1 MADENTSLRGNRPI
15 QSKYRSM
22 GVTCFTKSAPAL
34 GVEAMA
40 RNVLHAVYIYRID
53 NNNDAVMVIRGSD
66 ILYTGLSFCV
76 RSLLI
81 VAVATIECSSRL
93 YEKITIRSHFVDDL
107 TSGAA
112 SGGGGGGTGAR
123 GHGGTGRGGGG
134 GGARGHGGRPP
145 PKLVVNFPINLR
157 CYVLLGFRAKKCN
170 IGVLK
175 K

>member
-1 MADENTSLRGNRPI
+1 
-15 QSKYRSM
+15 
-22 GVTCFTKSAPAL
+22 
-34 GVEAMA
+34 
-40 RNVLHAVYIYRID
+40 
-53 NNNDAVMVIRGSD
+53 MVIRGSD
-66 ILYTGLSFCV
+66 ILYTGLSFRV

-93 YEKITIRSHFVDDL
+93 S
-107 TSGAA
+107 A
-112 SGGGGGGTGAR
+112 
-123 GHGGTGRGGGG
+123 RGGGG
-134 GGARGHGGRPP
+134 GGVGGGGGGATGARGPPP